1 MLTSLRIYHVSA
13 ALSAAERSAHEFTPT
28 ASEWD
33 STRRWPARS
42 RRGQE
47 GQGLVDDDGYLP
59 TAPTGF
65 LL

>member
-1 MLTSLRIYHVSA
+1 LSIYHARA
-13 ALSAAERSAHEFTPT
+13 ALSAAARSSHEFIPT
-28 ASEWD
+28 ASERD
-33 STRRWPARS
+33 STRRRPARS